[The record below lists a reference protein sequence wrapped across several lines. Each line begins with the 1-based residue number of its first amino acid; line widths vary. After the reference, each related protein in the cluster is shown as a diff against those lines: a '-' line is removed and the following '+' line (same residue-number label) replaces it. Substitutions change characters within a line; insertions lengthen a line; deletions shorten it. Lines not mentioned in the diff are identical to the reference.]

1 MTFEPSSRMAAIL
14 ASSRNDPAVDR
25 FRETVGT
32 RVLSMLTPPEPKATI
47 LEAFRAPPRTTVVR
61 EYIVS
66 PLSFVSAIIV
76 GALVGGMLV
85 MLRSGEGGQGDV
97 PEATMDE
104 CENKRCNVTDG
115 CTP

>member
-1 MTFEPSSRMAAIL
+1 MNHYTYLRIGMTFEPSSRMSAIL
-14 ASSRNDPAVDR
+14 ASSRMMDPAVNR
-25 FRETVGT
+25 FREAVGT
-32 RVLSMLTPPEPKATI
+32 RVLSMLTPPEPQATI

-85 MLRSGEGGQGDV
+85 MLRSRERYREQADVSDDCGE
-97 PEATMDE
+97 
-104 CENKRCNVTDG
+104 
-115 CTP
+115 